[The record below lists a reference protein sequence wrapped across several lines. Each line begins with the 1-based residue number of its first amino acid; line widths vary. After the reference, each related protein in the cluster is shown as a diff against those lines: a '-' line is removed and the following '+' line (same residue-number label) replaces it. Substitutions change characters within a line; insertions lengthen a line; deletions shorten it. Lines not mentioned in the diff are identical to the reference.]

1 MPSKV
6 RRGLGPRR
14 GRGRRF
20 LLLRGRHVDLRGHLT
35 EEGSAEDREGQAE
48 KEETDEGESGQGGGT
63 VGQEGEGSVSK
74 ERGLG
79 RRRSR
84 SGSGTEDE
92 LRVTA
97 SIIDD

>member
-35 EEGSAEDREGQAE
+35 EEGSAEGGEGQAE
-48 KEETDEGESGQGGGT
+48 EEEETDEGEGGRGRSRGRGGGA
-63 VGQEGEGSVSK
+63 
-74 ERGLG
+74 
-79 RRRSR
+79 
-84 SGSGTEDE
+84 
-92 LRVTA
+92 LR
-97 SIIDD
+97 